1 MNWKSTRQHF
11 EAALIWVS
19 VAALAFVIWQI
30 REALL
35 LAFGAILTAILLR
48 MLADWISGWTRLS
61 ESISLGVAT
70 FAIIALIGFT
80 IWLFGSHL
88 SSQFRQLLQ
97 HVQAGAQQLKSLL
110 QNTGVGD
117 LGSTFTERGTSLIA
131 SSITGMASAGLRIV
145 EAAVVLAISAVY
157 LAAQPQ
163 LYRNELVSLFRPELR
178 PRARKS
184 IDLIGRTLQLWL
196 LGQLV
201 LMLEVGLLSFF
212 AAWWI
217 GLPNPIALALL
228 AGLAEMIPYLGPFIS
243 GIPAVL
249 VALTLGIAPALWTVG
264 AYIFIH
270 LIEGYLT
277 APLIE
282 RYFVTIPPALI
293 LAGLVAVD
301 LLFGTIGLVVAAPI
315 TVAIYIAVKMAYVED
330 PLNENK

>member
-11 EAALIWVS
+11 ETALIWVS
-19 VAALAFVIWQI
+19 VGALAFVIWEI
-30 REALL
+30 REAIL

-48 MLADWISGWTRLS
+48 LFADWISSWTRLS

-80 IWLFGSHL
+80 IWLFGSDL
-88 SSQFRQLLQ
+88 SSQFSQLMQ
-97 HVQAGAQQLKSLL
+97 HVQGGIQQLRSLMK
-110 QNTGVGD
+110 QTGGGNF
-117 LGSTFTERGTSLIA
+117 GSNFTQQGTSMIA
-131 SSITGMASAGLRIV
+131 GLITGFASAGLRAV
-145 EAAVVLAISAVY
+145 EAAVVLAISAIYVP
-157 LAAQPQ
+157 AQPKHS
-163 LYRNELVSLFRPELR
+163 RHGLVRQFRPELR
-178 PRARKS
+178 ARARKT

-196 LGQLV
+196 LGQLL
-201 LMLEVGLLSFF
+201 LMLEVAVLSFF
-212 AAWWI
+212 AVWWI

-228 AGLAEMIPYLGPFIS
+228 AGLAEAIPYLGPFIS
-243 GIPAVL
+243 AIPAVL
-249 VALTLGIAPALWTVG
+249 VALTVGIEAAVWTIG

-293 LAGLVAVD
+293 LGGLVAVD
-301 LLFGTIGLVVAAPI
+301 LLFGTVGLIVAAPM

-330 PLNENK
+330 PLGENK